1 MADKSDSSLSQ
12 SLSATEASRS
22 FSWLLDQVTAGRQ
35 FRIHRHGQEVC
46 VMAPPTASGRR
57 ASECLA
63 RVRDRSSVLL
73 DEGFGED
80 LMDVLAAE
88 AREEP
93 PSWDS

>member
-1 MADKSDSSLSQ
+1 
-12 SLSATEASRS
+12 
-22 FSWLLDQVTAGRQ
+22 
-35 FRIHRHGQEVC
+35 
-46 VMAPPTASGRR
+46 MAPPTASGRR